1 MKKINF
7 VKMHGLGNDFVII
20 DGRNQSLELT
30 ENIINKISDRK
41 TGAGCDQIIV
51 IEKSKINE
59 VDGKIIIYNA
69 NGDQAE
75 ACGNGTRCVAKIF
88 FDELKKNQIQLESA
102 SGILKSN
109 LNENGLISVNMG
121 KIRSKWSDIPLSQE
135 VNTLDVPISYSIPSW
150 DEEGVHFYTYG
161 YAVAVNV
168 GNPHLVLFGKNIIKC
183 DLLNLG
189 NQIENHQLFPEKTN
203 VEVVEIID
211 HNTLKMRVWER
222 GVGETLACG
231 SGSCAAVYAGYK
243 LSLNSKDCEVV
254 LEKGSLFVKIN
265 ENNEAVLTG
274 PAETSFYGSINY

>member
-1 MKKINF
+1 
-7 VKMHGLGNDFVII
+7 MHGLGNDFVII

-109 LNENGLISVNMG
+109 LNLI
-121 KIRSKWSDIPLSQE
+121 KK
-135 VNTLDVPISYSIPSW
+135 
-150 DEEGVHFYTYG
+150 
-161 YAVAVNV
+161 
-168 GNPHLVLFGKNIIKC
+168 
-183 DLLNLG
+183 
-189 NQIENHQLFPEKTN
+189 
-203 VEVVEIID
+203 EII
-211 HNTLKMRVWER
+211 
-222 GVGETLACG
+222 
-231 SGSCAAVYAGYK
+231 
-243 LSLNSKDCEVV
+243 
-254 LEKGSLFVKIN
+254 
-265 ENNEAVLTG
+265 
-274 PAETSFYGSINY
+274 